1 MRTMI
6 TQSNHRRSL
15 SRRRF
20 LIASTATTLT
30 AASWS
35 RAAGANSRI
44 GVALVGCGIR
54 GHEVMSRVLATNR
67 AELRCICDIYDEH
80 RRLARE
86 ELVAGQ
92 SPFET
97 AAIEEVLAHPGVDA
111 VLLAV
116 PDHLHVTLGVMVLK
130 ANKHL
135 YLEKPI
141 AHHPDEHA
149 ALIEAAKDRHVV
161 LQCGMQ
167 QRSGAHYRQAKE
179 EIVDKGK
186 LGQVLF
192 VRGVWHDFPRQRRP
206 FKSRPKPA
214 GLDWDRFL
222 GPAPKRPFDWMRY
235 DSWRLFPDYGGG
247 QLSDILT
254 HWVDVAQWF
263 MNETRPVDAVA
274 TGGIYRLNDGREN
287 PDTVSAIL
295 RYARNWNFNFECTLL
310 PIPGVKPHVAF
321 YGTEGTLEISRTNYL
336 FRAARKHA
344 IEVKVEE
351 NLDGA
356 HAANWLDAIA
366 GSAPVNADLAA
377 GLSACDAVHLARAAY
392 WSGKRVHYDGQGRM
406 ISASTTVSRVAH
418 S

>member
-1 MRTMI
+1 MNPQAFSPPPM
-6 TQSNHRRSL
+6 
-15 SRRRF
+15 SRRGF
-20 LIASTATTLT
+20 LLASTAATLS
-30 AASWS
+30 AASWA
-35 RAAGANSRI
+35 RAAGSNSRV
-44 GVALVGCGIR
+44 GVAMVGCGIR
-54 GHEVMSRVLATNR
+54 GHEVMSHILATGR
-67 AELRCICDIYDEH
+67 AELRCLCDIYDEH
-80 RRLARE
+80 RAKARE
-86 ELVAGQ
+86 SLVPGQ

-97 AAIEEVLAHPGVDA
+97 VAIEEAIAHPGVDA

-116 PDHLHVTLGVMVLK
+116 PDHLHVTLGTMVLK

-141 AHHPDEHA
+141 AHRSEEHA
-149 ALIEAAKDRHVV
+149 ALIEAVKGRNVV

-167 QRSGAHYRQAKE
+167 QRSGTHYQEAKA

-206 FKSRPKPA
+206 FKSVPKPA
-214 GLDWDRFL
+214 GLDWERFL
-222 GPAPKRPFDWMRY
+222 GPAPKRPFEWMRY

-263 MNETRPVDAVA
+263 LNDPRPLDAVA

-295 RYARNWNFNFECTLL
+295 RYPKHWNFNFECTLL

-321 YGTEGTLEISRTNYL
+321 YGTEGTLEISRTNYS

-344 IEVKVEE
+344 VEVKATG

-356 HAANWLDAIA
+356 HATNWLDAIA
-366 GSAPVNADLAA
+366 GAAPVNGNLAA

-392 WSGKRVHYDGQGRM
+392 WSGKRLRYDESGK
-406 ISASTTVSRVAH
+406 ITTT
-418 S
+418 